1 MCVSTHEVVIKI
13 NKISLFRGQ
22 VGFQIGHCARLG
34 SLSNFGFVRLSVWTK
49 YLFVKLQGLS
59 RIRGVL
65 RALLRPYGNIPLLKF

>member
-34 SLSNFGFVRLSVWTK
+34 SLSNFGFVRLSV
-49 YLFVKLQGLS
+49 
-59 RIRGVL
+59 
-65 RALLRPYGNIPLLKF
+65 